1 MPAPL
6 YPLGHKL
13 ESAPTLT
20 APQTLNMARDLGV
33 ELVLNGC
40 DLSAVGGRN
49 AITELAPHIRACKP
63 ELIRLLSIQPANDS
77 AASDVIEPVSAAA
90 QQQPEQPEQ
99 PDWRVLDSAYQDH
112 HFKCPICIA
121 AGIRPRTGQRCG
133 VGAALWVAYETAA
146 LNTPPPWHQPK
157 EKK

>member
-1 MPAPL
+1 MQPADL
-6 YPLGHKL
+6 FDRLHSAGVVLSVDGDGLVVGRADRLTDELRAAIRQHKQ
-13 ESAPTLT
+13 A
-20 APQTLNMARDLGV
+20 
-33 ELVLNGC
+33 
-40 DLSAVGGRN
+40 
-49 AITELAPHIRACKP
+49 
-63 ELIRLLSIQPANDS
+63 LIQRLLRTEAANDS
-77 AASDVIEPVSAAA
+77 TVTAPEP
-90 QQQPEQPEQ
+90 

>member
-1 MPAPL
+1 MPSPL

-49 AITELAPHIRACKP
+49 AITELAPHIRACKS
-63 ELIRLLSIQPANDS
+63 ELMRLLRTEAANDS
-77 AASDVIEPVSAAA
+77 TVTAPEP
-90 QQQPEQPEQ
+90 

>member
-20 APQTLNMARDLGV
+20 APQTLNMARNLGV

-63 ELIRLLSIQPANDS
+63 ELVRLLSIQPANDS
-77 AASDVIEPVSAAA
+77 TAITTAPEPT
-90 QQQPEQPEQ
+90 
-99 PDWRVLDSAYQDH
+99 DWLVLDRAYQNH
-112 HFKCPICIA
+112 HFKCPTCIA
-121 AGIRPRTGQRCG
+121 AGRGTRYGLRCG
-133 VGAALWVAYETAA
+133 VGAVLWVAYETAA
-146 LNTPPPWHQPK
+146 RNTPPPWRQPK
-157 EKK
+157 GRSHD